1 MARRRPRHPSR
12 PHSLTPRCS
21 VARRAPH
28 SRRALRSLEVRD
40 PAVGSHA
47 AHQSLGA
54 PLSLEMVHLVARYLD
69 AHHSLRPYL
78 ALVVR
83 HLAVGVIKA
92 HEPPRA
98 ALALKV
104 QHPASR
110 QLGTQKRAPDC
121 AKQLRRR
128 RARLRCA
135 PWRRA
140 QSQP

>member
-1 MARRRPRHPSR
+1 M
-12 PHSLTPRCS
+12 
-21 VARRAPH
+21 
-28 SRRALRSLEVRD
+28 RD

-83 HLAVGVIKA
+83 RHLAVGVIKA

-110 QLGTQKRAPDC
+110 QLGTQKRADC
-121 AKQLRRR
+121 AK
-128 RARLRCA
+128 
-135 PWRRA
+135 
-140 QSQP
+140 